1 MKLKNLDKNDSTHS
15 LIKEVRNKK
24 MNKQFVS
31 FKKSAT
37 KIVNKYFPKASLTNF
52 NMLGVRSVRGD
63 LKSRFKLSKSAYFY
77 LTIPENSWP
86 KEADTIGS
94 SRKHFNKFKKELK
107 EKFHVINNVDLSDSY
122 GDRAVGCCVEIISKD
137 YN

>member
-1 MKLKNLDKNDSTHS
+1 
-15 LIKEVRNKK
+15 

-31 FKKSAT
+31 FKKLAT

-52 NMLGVRSVRGD
+52 NMLGVRSG
-63 LKSRFKLSKSAYFY
+63 RFKLSKSAYFY
-77 LTIPENSWP
+77 LTIPESSWP

-122 GDRAVGCCVEIISKD
+122 GDGAVGCCVEIISKD
-137 YN
+137 YK